1 MSDNTKK
8 VITVNYK
15 LFKDNAEG
23 ELIETTE
30 GKNPL
35 VFLTGV
41 QQMIPEFEKNVQ
53 DLNAGDE
60 FAFGIKSE
68 NAYGTRRDD
77 AVIELAKD
85 MFMHEGQIIE
95 QLVVGAILPLQDKN
109 GNVLPAKVVSI
120 NDATVTMD
128 LNHPLADQDLY
139 FVGKVEEVREA
150 TSEELE
156 HGHAHGPNT
165 PQH

>member
-8 VITVNYK
+8 VVTVNYK

-23 ELIETTE
+23 ELIESTE
-30 GKNPL
+30 GKKPL

-41 QQMIPEFEKNVQ
+41 QQMIPEFENNIK
-53 DLNAGDE
+53 DLKAGDD

-68 NAYGTRRDD
+68 NAYGTRRED

-85 MFMHEGQIIE
+85 MFMHEGNVIE
-95 QLVVGAILPLQDKN
+95 QLVVGAILPLQDQN
-109 GNVLPAKVVSI
+109 GNVLPAKVLSI
-120 NDATVTMD
+120 NEETVTMD

-139 FVGKVEEVREA
+139 FVGKIEEVREA
-150 TSEELE
+150 TSEELD
-156 HGHAHGPNT
+156 HGHAHGPEGH
-165 PQH
+165 QH